1 MPPAPITGE
10 SFAGVPF
17 PPDVQRRIINLL
29 IDSAPFAASL
39 TRQPTNRS
47 SVAWPTAKP
56 SNAAWLRELQP
67 FPEANMGDD
76 AYVVGVDKLGQVLDM
91 SNESVGDAEINLT
104 GELGTLLRD
113 GLSRDLDLGL
123 LLGGG
128 PPEPVGV
135 IGVAAEAAGED
146 LLEAVTVARGQIGD
160 AGGGADTIAWSA
172 TGLAEADA
180 SRDINGQLVYPNGFA
195 RRGRA
200 HSGGGA
206 AARDG
211 AGVRKGADV
220 FGGAERRGR
229 GRVPRLALPPR
240 RAIAEGKGQVRC
252 GDPGSRTRRS
262 DGWRSR
268 ARGPRPPG
276 RPGTRQQD
284 VTRSVAPEPAAPP
297 LVLRCPVVA
306 TTRPQPPAISI
317 TLPPSPAIAVEWPR
331 VRVTQPRMP
340 GRPSVIRLARTPA
353 THSPRAACP
362 CPAFRAVELMRLH
375 PRSRLASLCRSCAA
389 AGIGTA
395 RSTATRPAGA
405 RRTGSRTVRRAA
417 ADAAGVGVD
426 PRRSA
431 RRVPVVP
438 GVRPGARR
446 SRCITSSRGRR
457 AAVTSRGTCGAC
469 ARPATRESPAGLEA
483 RHSRRPLTCGNA
495 REFGR
500 G

>member
-76 AYVVGVDKLGQVLDM
+76 AYVVGVAKLGQVLDM

-195 RRGRA
+195 RAVGLTPVVVPQLATALVYEKARTFLVVRNDVAVDVSRDWHFHLDALSLRVKGRF
-200 HSGGGA
+200 A
-206 AARDG
+206 AAIPDPNKAIRRVAIEG
-211 AGVRKGADV
+211 A
-220 FGGAERRGR
+220 
-229 GRVPRLALPPR
+229 
-240 RAIAEGKGQVRC
+240 
-252 GDPGSRTRRS
+252 
-262 DGWRSR
+262 
-268 ARGPRPPG
+268 
-276 RPGTRQQD
+276 
-284 VTRSVAPEPAAPP
+284 
-297 LVLRCPVVA
+297 
-306 TTRPQPPAISI
+306 
-317 TLPPSPAIAVEWPR
+317 
-331 VRVTQPRMP
+331 
-340 GRPSVIRLARTPA
+340 
-353 THSPRAACP
+353 RAAT
-362 CPAFRAVELMRLH
+362 A
-375 PRSRLASLCRSCAA
+375 
-389 AGIGTA
+389 GTA
-395 RSTATRPAGA
+395 RHTASKT
-405 RRTGSRTVRRAA
+405 
-417 ADAAGVGVD
+417 
-426 PRRSA
+426 
-431 RRVPVVP
+431 
-438 GVRPGARR
+438 
-446 SRCITSSRGRR
+446 
-457 AAVTSRGTCGAC
+457 
-469 ARPATRESPAGLEA
+469 
-483 RHSRRPLTCGNA
+483 
-495 REFGR
+495 
-500 G
+500 